1 MTETSSVIS
10 SSPDVPL
17 VSIIMNCY
25 NGEKY
30 LRESIDSVLC
40 QSYQN
45 WEIIFWD
52 NCSTDNSAKICQSYD
67 AKIRYYKGEIM
78 PFIIAGVVKSMA
90 LSFLGNS
97 KVIEKVIIL
106 LLETLAKKT
115 DSDVDDKLV
124 KMLKESLGHKK

>member
-1 MTETSSVIS
+1 M
-10 SSPDVPL
+10 
-17 VSIIMNCY
+17 
-25 NGEKY
+25 
-30 LRESIDSVLC
+30 
-40 QSYQN
+40 Q
-45 WEIIFWD
+45 
-52 NCSTDNSAKICQSYD
+52 
-67 AKIRYYKGEIM
+67 
-78 PFIIAGVVKSMA
+78 FIIAGVVKSMA

>member
-1 MTETSSVIS
+1 
-10 SSPDVPL
+10 
-17 VSIIMNCY
+17 
-25 NGEKY
+25 
-30 LRESIDSVLC
+30 
-40 QSYQN
+40 
-45 WEIIFWD
+45 
-52 NCSTDNSAKICQSYD
+52 
-67 AKIRYYKGEIM
+67 M

-124 KMLKESLGHKK
+124 KMLNESLGHKK

>member
-1 MTETSSVIS
+1 
-10 SSPDVPL
+10 
-17 VSIIMNCY
+17 
-25 NGEKY
+25 
-30 LRESIDSVLC
+30 
-40 QSYQN
+40 
-45 WEIIFWD
+45 
-52 NCSTDNSAKICQSYD
+52 
-67 AKIRYYKGEIM
+67 M

-124 KMLKESLGHKK
+124 RMLKESL